1 MKCPNCDKTI
11 TDERIKRV
19 GRRDSSRRAERI
31 NHNIY
36 CDNDCMRAYKSK
48 RAIEAKTCKECG
60 EVKDYRLHTN
70 IYGVQRCL
78 DCKEIAVSIRRTDS
92 EVTALV
98 MLNPG
103 AGFDYFI
110 DKVFSAPGRKMS
122 KANIRWR
129 MTEFLKEI
137 GEYEGIDYIGWL
149 QSEEAMRM
157 VKQDAIPDGFE
168 KYAKGQRRS
177 IPSGHH
183 RRTRMRQGFA
193 PSDTNQSNVKI
204 PPEFR
209 WGEYKPL

>member
-1 MKCPNCDKTI
+1 MKCPNCDKKL

-19 GRRDSSRRAERI
+19 GRRNSSRRAERI

-60 EVKDYRLHTN
+60 EVKEYRLHTN

-110 DKVFSAPGRKMS
+110 DKVFSAPERKMS